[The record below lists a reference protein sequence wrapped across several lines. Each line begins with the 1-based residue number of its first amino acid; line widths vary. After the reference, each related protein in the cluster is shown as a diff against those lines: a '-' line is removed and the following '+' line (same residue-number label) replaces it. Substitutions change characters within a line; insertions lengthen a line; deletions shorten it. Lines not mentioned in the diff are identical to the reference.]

1 MKKRHGP
8 AVHARERRPPP
19 ARADAVATALAHHQA
34 GRLAEAEA
42 GYRTVLDAEANHAD
56 ALHLLGVVALQRGDP
71 EAAVGLIRRAITV
84 NPDFADFHGNLGHAL
99 WQSGRFVE
107 AEASC
112 RRALELR
119 EAYPEAHNNLGN
131 ALWSQGRSSEAAAC
145 YARALLLRP
154 DYVDAMNNLGNALRD
169 LGRHAEAEGYYRQA
183 LALAPGY
190 VDAWSNL
197 GVSLRAL
204 GRPDD
209 AIACYRR
216 ALELAPGFA
225 DAWNNMGNAL
235 ASLDRHDEA
244 TGAFRRAIEA
254 RPDYAQAHYN
264 LANMLWDAK
273 RYTEA
278 IASYER
284 AVAIKPDYLE
294 AWVNLGN
301 VYMVEKRHEDAVAS
315 YRRVLAVDP
324 DHAIVLNNLGNALN
338 ERGQTTEAVASFELA
353 VAIDP
358 KFADAWNNMGN
369 ALVKLDRLQDAQA
382 RYERALELAPGHH
395 EAHNNLGNVLSR
407 LGRAPEAEP
416 HYRRAIELSSEFAEA
431 HANLSAA
438 LTLQGKVAE
447 AEASAWRALALS
459 PRLADAYVNLTNA
472 LAAQSRLDEA
482 EAASRH
488 AIELMPDL
496 AEAHGVLAN
505 TLTAL
510 GRIPEAVDHY
520 RHALTLKPDYAELH
534 GNLIFALDFDP
545 RTSAAEAF
553 AERRRWNE
561 CHARPLMPAVVR
573 HNNDASLERRLR
585 VGYVSADFREHSAA
599 MVFGPVVLSHDPE
612 RVEVVCYSGVST
624 ADHVTARFQ
633 DAAAL
638 WRSTVG
644 VPDEA
649 MARMIRDDAIDLLVD
664 LSGYSSGHRL
674 KVFAMKAA
682 PVQISAWGHAL
693 GTGLDAIDYFFA
705 DAVTVPAE
713 AQRYFSEEVVDLPA
727 FVPYSPILPSP
738 DVNPLPALERGGVT
752 FGCFNRLSKVT
763 AEVLALWAE
772 ILRAVL
778 GSRVLMK
785 FHGFEH
791 APVEERIRAVFAG
804 HGVEGA
810 RIDFRGGSKSWE
822 HLAAYGE
829 VDLALDPFPHG
840 GGVTAL
846 DGLWMGVPMVT
857 LAGERIPSR
866 MGASILTTL
875 GMPEF
880 VASSPA
886 EYVALAIHHAGD
898 RARLA
903 AVRAE
908 LRGRLRHSIICDHRA
923 YCRAVEEA
931 YRAMW
936 RRWCGGRQA

>member
-1 MKKRHGP
+1 MKKRHRQ
-8 AVHARERRPPP
+8 VLHARPRAAPP
-19 ARADAVATALAHHQA
+19 DAVATALAHHQA

-42 GYRTVLDAEANHAD
+42 GYRTVLDGEPDHAD
-56 ALHLLGVVALQRGDP
+56 ALHLLGVVALQRGDAQ
-71 EAAVGLIRRAITV
+71 AAVGLIRRAITV

-99 WQSGRFVE
+99 WQSGRLVE

-112 RRALELR
+112 RRALALR
-119 EAYPEAHNNLGN
+119 DAYPEAHNNLGN
-131 ALWSQGRSSEAAAC
+131 ALWSQRRASEAAAC

-154 DYVDAMNNLGNALRD
+154 DYVDALNNLGNALRD
-169 LGRHAEAEGYYRQA
+169 LGRHGEAETYYRKA

-190 VDAWSNL
+190 ADAWSNL

-204 GRPDD
+204 GRAEE

-235 ASLDRHDEA
+235 ASLDRHEEA
-244 TGAFRRAIEA
+244 IGYFRQAIEA
-254 RPDYAQAHYN
+254 RPDHAQAHYN
-264 LANMLWDAK
+264 LANMLWEIK
-273 RYTEA
+273 RYAEA

-284 AVAIKPDYLE
+284 AVAIKPDYIE

-301 VYMVEKRHEDAVAS
+301 VYMVEKRHEEGVAS
-315 YRRVLAVDP
+315 YRRVLALHP

-338 ERGQTTEAVASFELA
+338 ERGQTTEAVASFERA

-358 KFADAWNNMGN
+358 SFADAWNNMGN
-369 ALVKLDRLQDAQA
+369 ALVKLDRLQEAKA
-382 RYERALELAPGHH
+382 RYERALELAPDHH

-447 AEASAWRALALS
+447 AEASARRALALS

-482 EAASRH
+482 EAASRS
-488 AIELMPDL
+488 ALELAPDL
-496 AEAHGVLAN
+496 PEAHGVLAN

-510 GRIPEAVDHY
+510 GRIPEAVDRY
-520 RHALTLKPDYAELH
+520 RHALALKPDYAELH

-545 RTSAAEAF
+545 RTTAAEAF

-561 CHARPLMPAVVR
+561 RYARPLLPAVVR
-573 HNNDASLERRLR
+573 HDNDPSPERTLR

-599 MVFGPVVLSHDPE
+599 MVFGPVVLSHDRE

-624 ADHVTARFQ
+624 PDHVTARFRE
-633 DAAAL
+633 AAAL

-649 MARMIRDDAIDLLVD
+649 LARLIREDRIDILVD

-674 KVFAMKAA
+674 KVLAMRPA

-693 GTGLDAIDYFFA
+693 GTGLDAMDYFFA

-713 AQRYFSEEVVDLPA
+713 ARGCFSEEVVNLPA

-738 DVNPLPALERGGVT
+738 DVAPLPALERGGVT

-772 ILRAVL
+772 ILRAVP

-785 FHGFEH
+785 FHGFEYG
-791 APVEERIRAVFAG
+791 PVQERIRALFAE
-804 HGVEGA
+804 HGVDGT
-810 RIDFRGGSKSWE
+810 RVHFMGGSKSWE

-875 GMPEF
+875 GLSEF
-880 VASSPA
+880 VATSRD
-886 EYVALAIHHAGD
+886 EYAALAVRHAGD
-898 RARLA
+898 LRGLA
-903 AVRAE
+903 TRRAE
-908 LRGRLRHSIICDHRA
+908 LRGRLEGSVICDHRA
-923 YCRAVEEA
+923 YCRAVEDA

-936 RRWCGGRQA
+936 RRWCASHHA